1 MQYQLFDEI
10 IKTGGHFLPK
20 AHRNAVLLKITSN
33 PQNLFSTYWNI
44 NKYMK
49 ISIQTCLSILNA
61 SMLPSSIPME

>member
-20 AHRNAVLLKITSN
+20 AHRNAVSLKITSN

-44 NKYMK
+44 NKY
-49 ISIQTCLSILNA
+49 I
-61 SMLPSSIPME
+61 